1 MGADGGT
8 RAERAGRMLAEAA
21 EIMLGAMRTLAVKL
35 EAAETPEAAQAAA
48 LALQR
53 ANRGLR
59 QTLLLESRLEIEAA
73 KAAERGAAEAA
84 KAHEAEV
91 AQRKLRVRLA
101 VGREVYEA
109 CDSREDGDEMMG
121 EIEDCLDDYVR
132 GHFDDL
138 TVEALVALL
147 IRDLG
152 LEGPD
157 EACDEA
163 DDQAAEAPD
172 DPAPDAPV
180 PPAPPRLIQQP
191 DLGWSPAPNS
201 S

>member
-35 EAAETPEAAQAAA
+35 EAAETPDEAQAAA

-73 KAAERGAAEAA
+73 KAAERREAA
-84 KAHEAEV
+84 AGDAREAAV
-91 AQRKLRVRLA
+91 KDRKVRVRLA
-101 VGREVYEA
+101 VGRQAYEA
-109 CDSREDGDEMMG
+109 CDSREDADEVM
-121 EIEDCLDDYVR
+121 DQLDACLDDYVR

-138 TVEALVALL
+138 SLEALIALL
-147 IRDLG
+147 MGDFG
-152 LEGPD
+152 LAAPD
-157 EACDEA
+157 AAE
-163 DDQAAEAPD
+163 AAEAP
-172 DPAPDAPV
+172 AQAA
-180 PPAPPRLIQQP
+180 PPAPPRLVQQP
-191 DLGWSPAPNS
+191 DLGWAPAPNS